1 MDFRFCCILL
11 YNKSKGERNSKEKKK
26 KKGKQKMEEGINKI
40 INYQLRVRKVKP
52 LVRVKAKIDILL

>member
-26 KKGKQKMEEGINKI
+26 KVSKKWKKELIK
-40 INYQLRVRKVKP
+40 
-52 LVRVKAKIDILL
+52 

>member
-26 KKGKQKMEEGINKI
+26 KKVSKKWKKELIK
-40 INYQLRVRKVKP
+40 
-52 LVRVKAKIDILL
+52 

>member
-26 KKGKQKMEEGINKI
+26 KGKQKMEEGINKI
-40 INYQLRVRKVKP
+40 K
-52 LVRVKAKIDILL
+52 